1 MTAISVS
8 NGVTGDLPN
17 RLERVVLGGTFDP
30 IHNGHLTSA
39 QDLIKTMGYN
49 SISLM
54 PCGQAYHK
62 EGASHSQH
70 RLNMVK
76 LATKP
81 FSGLLVDDSEVKREG
96 ATYTLN
102 SLQHLRQELGASAH
116 ITWVMGSDSAK
127 SLDQWHQWKQIFTL
141 ANVIVISRA
150 AEPELNLLHWPAKQ
164 VDNVNTFKQH
174 ASGCY
179 MQLGLT
185 PVDLS
190 SSEIRQAIN
199 NHKPVDNHVPRAV
212 IKYIEQHGLYR
223 GLN

>member
-8 NGVTGDLPN
+8 NDKIEVSTK
-17 RLERVVLGGTFDP
+17 RLEKVLLGGTFDP

-39 QDLIKTMGYN
+39 QDLIKVMGYD

-62 EGASHSQH
+62 EGSSQSQH

-76 LATKP
+76 LAVEP
-81 FSGLLVDDSEVKREG
+81 FPGLLVDDREVKRQG
-96 ATYTLN
+96 ATYTVDT
-102 SLQHLRQELGASAH
+102 LQKIRQELGSNAH
-116 ITWVMGSDSAK
+116 IVWVMGTDSAK
-127 SLDQWHQWKQIFTL
+127 SLEQWHQWQHIFTL

-150 AEPELNLLHWPAKQ
+150 AEPELNLPHWPAKQ
-164 VDNVNTFKQH
+164 VNNVNKFKQH

-190 SSEIRQAIN
+190 SSEVREAIN
-199 NHKPVDNHVPRAV
+199 NHKPVDNHVPQAV
-212 IKYIEQHGLYR
+212 IEYIEQHGLYR